1 MPFGT
6 PPSGGPLSRSRTRLS
21 ASSLTKFL
29 RCKKQFFLGNKLGLS
44 APKSISQILGIVI
57 EESFCSIL
65 MRRPASIYS
74 LEELTTWCY
83 NLATDEANECHRRG
97 KEIWDTTIWRKSEQS
112 WESVD
117 VEVLEQKLK
126 NALALFLV
134 EVENCHNANGGP
146 YVNDYRNGNQPF
158 DKSSPAWGDEPL
170 FPIPDKVRNFGM
182 RTWSE
187 NEPMTWQKVG
197 SPLDWSEAWEIARP
211 WIKDPRVHQPQRL
224 FHPAG
229 WAAGELDLV
238 LRWDGRIRL
247 VDIKSG
253 NPTSKFAESL
263 IHQLKFYSWLWRET
277 HDNQPVDGIEG
288 WYLGG
293 PERVQFEVPKGK
305 EMDDLGIQYQKIH
318 REMQQLGEGPVML
331 PDNYPNPCQNSAG
344 CYWCGFGDDSTPDNT
359 ELFDRLRST
368 NIKISPPSQKIGE
381 IQSRVNI
388 KGKFTGQWGPLP
400 NHYAESVLGAMVS
413 VSGTQITVEESEPNA
428 FPSLHKY
435 LDGEVVILNALPG
448 VWRGNPRLYLDSKSE
463 IIPVVTEGD
472 KSPNDIE
479 FTRVGLMRTR
489 ANIEGLIISIDKRTG
504 VRLDEKPWSM
514 LSMHVWDG
522 NHVVEVVAFGSSI
535 TSQML
540 EIRPG
545 DPVKI
550 ISAELGWRSGLPQ
563 LRIDQR
569 TTRITM
575 SK

>member
-83 NLATDEANECHRRG
+83 NLAIDEAIECHRRG

-263 IHQLKFYSWLWRET
+263 VHQLKFYSWLWRET

-344 CYWCGFGDDSTPDNT
+344 CYWCGFGDDSILDNT

-368 NIKISPPSQKIGE
+368 KIEISPPSQKIGE

-428 FPSLHKY
+428 FPSLHNY
-435 LDGEVVILNALPG
+435 VDGEVVILNALPG

>member
-83 NLATDEANECHRRG
+83 NLAIDEAIECHRRG

-253 NPTSKFAESL
+253 NPTSKFADSL
-263 IHQLKFYSWLWRET
+263 VHQLKFYSWLWRET

-428 FPSLHKY
+428 FPSLHNY
-435 LDGEVVILNALPG
+435 LEGEVVILNALPG

-472 KSPNDIE
+472 KSPTDIE

>member
-83 NLATDEANECHRRG
+83 NLAIDEAIECHRRG

-253 NPTSKFAESL
+253 NPTSKFADSL
-263 IHQLKFYSWLWRET
+263 VHQLKFYSWLWRET

-293 PERVQFEVPKGK
+293 PERVQFEVPEGK

-428 FPSLHKY
+428 FPSLHNY

-489 ANIEGLIISIDKRTG
+489 ANIEGLIISINKRTG

>member
-83 NLATDEANECHRRG
+83 NLAIDEAIECHRRG

-253 NPTSKFAESL
+253 NPTSKFADSL
-263 IHQLKFYSWLWRET
+263 VHQLKFYSWLWRET

-344 CYWCGFGDDSTPDNT
+344 CYWCGFGDDSILDNT

-368 NIKISPPSQKIGE
+368 KIEISPPSQKIGE

-428 FPSLHKY
+428 FPSLHNY
-435 LDGEVVILNALPG
+435 LEGEVVILNALPG

>member
-83 NLATDEANECHRRG
+83 NLAIDEAIECHRRG

-117 VEVLEQKLK
+117 VKVLEQKLK

-263 IHQLKFYSWLWRET
+263 VHQLKFYSWLWRET

-293 PERVQFEVPKGK
+293 PERVKFEVPKGK

-428 FPSLHKY
+428 FPSLHNY

-472 KSPNDIE
+472 KSPTDIE

>member
-83 NLATDEANECHRRG
+83 NLAIDEAIECHRRG

-253 NPTSKFAESL
+253 NPTSKFADSL
-263 IHQLKFYSWLWRET
+263 VHQLKFYSWLWRET

-428 FPSLHKY
+428 FPSLHNY

-472 KSPNDIE
+472 KSPTDIE

>member
-74 LEELTTWCY
+74 LEELTTWCH
-83 NLATDEANECHRRG
+83 NLAIDEAIECHRRG

-263 IHQLKFYSWLWRET
+263 VHQLKFYSWLWRET

-428 FPSLHKY
+428 FPSLHNY

>member
-1 MPFGT
+1 
-6 PPSGGPLSRSRTRLS
+6 
-21 ASSLTKFL
+21 
-29 RCKKQFFLGNKLGLS
+29 
-44 APKSISQILGIVI
+44 
-57 EESFCSIL
+57 
-65 MRRPASIYS
+65 
-74 LEELTTWCY
+74 
-83 NLATDEANECHRRG
+83 
-97 KEIWDTTIWRKSEQS
+97 
-112 WESVD
+112 
-117 VEVLEQKLK
+117 
-126 NALALFLV
+126 
-134 EVENCHNANGGP
+134 
-146 YVNDYRNGNQPF
+146 
-158 DKSSPAWGDEPL
+158 
-170 FPIPDKVRNFGM
+170 
-182 RTWSE
+182 
-187 NEPMTWQKVG
+187 
-197 SPLDWSEAWEIARP
+197 
-211 WIKDPRVHQPQRL
+211 
-224 FHPAG
+224 
-229 WAAGELDLV
+229 
-238 LRWDGRIRL
+238 
-247 VDIKSG
+247 
-253 NPTSKFAESL
+253 
-263 IHQLKFYSWLWRET
+263 
-277 HDNQPVDGIEG
+277 
-288 WYLGG
+288 
-293 PERVQFEVPKGK
+293 
-305 EMDDLGIQYQKIH
+305 MDDLGIQYQKIH

-428 FPSLHKY
+428 FPSLHNY
-435 LDGEVVILNALPG
+435 VDGEVVILNALPG

-472 KSPNDIE
+472 KSPTDIE

>member
-83 NLATDEANECHRRG
+83 NLAIDEAIECHRRG

-253 NPTSKFAESL
+253 NPTSKFADSL
-263 IHQLKFYSWLWRET
+263 VHQLKFYSWLWRET

-428 FPSLHKY
+428 FPSLHNY

-463 IIPVVTEGD
+463 IIPVVTD
-472 KSPNDIE
+472 CLLYTSPSP
-479 FTRVGLMRTR
+479 R
-489 ANIEGLIISIDKRTG
+489 
-504 VRLDEKPWSM
+504 
-514 LSMHVWDG
+514 
-522 NHVVEVVAFGSSI
+522 
-535 TSQML
+535 
-540 EIRPG
+540 
-545 DPVKI
+545 DP
-550 ISAELGWRSGLPQ
+550 
-563 LRIDQR
+563 
-569 TTRITM
+569 M
-575 SK
+575 

>member
-29 RCKKQFFLGNKLGLS
+29 RCKKQYFLGNKLGLS

-74 LEELTTWCY
+74 LEELTTWCH
-83 NLATDEANECHRRG
+83 NLAIDEAIECHRRG

-253 NPTSKFAESL
+253 NPTSKFADSL
-263 IHQLKFYSWLWRET
+263 VHQLKFYSWLWRET

-344 CYWCGFGDDSTPDNT
+344 CYWCGFGDDSTTDNT

-368 NIKISPPSQKIGE
+368 KIEISPPSQKIGE

-428 FPSLHKY
+428 FPSLHNY

-472 KSPNDIE
+472 KSPTDIE

>member
-74 LEELTTWCY
+74 LEELTTWCH
-83 NLATDEANECHRRG
+83 NLAIDEAIECYRRG

-253 NPTSKFAESL
+253 NPTSKFADSL
-263 IHQLKFYSWLWRET
+263 VHQLKFYSWLWRET

-293 PERVQFEVPKGK
+293 PERVQFEVPEGK

-344 CYWCGFGDDSTPDNT
+344 CYWCGFGDDSTPHNT

-428 FPSLHKY
+428 FPLLHNY
-435 LDGEVVILNALPG
+435 VDGEVVILNALPG

-472 KSPNDIE
+472 KSPTDIE

>member
-83 NLATDEANECHRRG
+83 NLAIDEAIECHRRG

-253 NPTSKFAESL
+253 NPTSKFADSL
-263 IHQLKFYSWLWRET
+263 VHQLKFYSWLWRET

-305 EMDDLGIQYQKIH
+305 EMDELGIQYQKIH

-344 CYWCGFGDDSTPDNT
+344 CYWCGFGDDSILDNT

-368 NIKISPPSQKIGE
+368 KIEISPPSQKIGE

-472 KSPNDIE
+472 KSPTDIE